1 MKHGNDGDRAFEV
14 DLLWTFGEIIEKC
27 WLLVTPARVE
37 ELSLPNESMGTKAIL
52 YTARNEIQRDNL
64 IPWEAFT
71 AFGIFLSRRRVR
83 RGVGGW
89 RKVTVKSRG
98 SDDSAGH
105 VQVMLASLV
114 DFNLH
119 RDLPVALLLCEAYTS
134 ISSEDVSGIRSVD
147 RLSL

>member
-1 MKHGNDGDRAFEV
+1 
-14 DLLWTFGEIIEKC
+14 
-27 WLLVTPARVE
+27 
-37 ELSLPNESMGTKAIL
+37 
-52 YTARNEIQRDNL
+52 
-64 IPWEAFT
+64 
-71 AFGIFLSRRRVR
+71 
-83 RGVGGW
+83 
-89 RKVTVKSRG
+89 VTVKSRG

-105 VQVMLASLV
+105 VQVTLASLV